1 MRGLKEASSVPDG
14 RSSQGH
20 VQRRWTVRRARAAV
34 GESIR
39 AGERERCNKRLW
51 QGGASGESEIGQRD
65 LDARRGLASTTQAT
79 LKPLAHSGHL
89 CFSPHVACPPSP
101 SLPFAILLFCS
112 CCPPISQ
119 DLCGQH
125 RNHVLPHQAPQRTRY
140 PGPPRSMG
148 LHMVITYAA
157 ETVEFGPDICAC
169 QPSSR
174 DKTVP
179 V

>member
-1 MRGLKEASSVPDG
+1 MCSVAGRCGERGPRWASRFEQGSG
-14 RSSQGH
+14 RDAISACG
-20 VQRRWTVRRARAAV
+20 RAARP
-34 GESIR
+34 GNLR
-39 AGERERCNKRLW
+39 
-51 QGGASGESEIGQRD
+51 SGNGIWMHVADS
-65 LDARRGLASTTQAT
+65 TQAT

-101 SLPFAILLFCS
+101 SLPFAVLLFCS

-157 ETVEFGPDICAC
+157 ETVEFGPDICTC

-174 DKTVP
+174 NKTVP